1 MSKKK
6 MHATMGAVNAEL
18 FRQLTARRLAERV
31 AELEGHERGT
41 EGFCKARVNAIDAAE
56 TLALDDYAGL
66 VERDAIVITL
76 ARED

>member
-18 FRQLTARRLAERV
+18 
-31 AELEGHERGT
+31 EGHERGA

-66 VERDAIVITL
+66 VERDAIVISI